1 MNNPL
6 KIGVL
11 LAGNGVYDGSET
23 HEAVLTLLALDRL
36 GVQTVC
42 LAPDVPQTHVINH
55 LTGQEMPET
64 RNVLVESARIAR
76 GNIKPLSLVVAN
88 ELDGLAI
95 PGGFGAAKNLTT
107 WALAGPEG
115 QIEPAV
121 RDLLQALVR
130 AGKPIAAVC
139 IAPAVLALAF
149 RGTGIQPKL
158 TVGTTAAP
166 SPYDIAATSAA
177 LEQAGAQTRQV
188 GPTEVLVDDVNN
200 IISSPCYMME
210 NSISQVFEAIEK
222 TMSKLVEMVSL
233 AKSS

>member
-23 HEAVLTLLALDRL
+23 HEAVLTLLALDQL

-42 LAPDVPQTHVINH
+42 LAPNVPQLHVINH
-55 LTGQEMPET
+55 LTGEEMPET

-76 GNIKPLSLVVAN
+76 GNIQPLDQVKVQ
-88 ELDGLAI
+88 ELDGLAMT
-95 PGGFGAAKNLTT
+95 GGFGAAKNLTT
-107 WALAGPEG
+107 WALAGPAG
-115 QIEPAV
+115 QIEPSV
-121 RDLLQALVR
+121 RDLLRALVR

-139 IAPAVLALAF
+139 IAPAVVALAF
-149 RGTGIQPKL
+149 QGTDIHPRL
-158 TVGTTAAP
+158 TVGTTAAA

-177 LEQAGAQTRQV
+177 LEQTGAQTRQV
-188 GPTEVLVDDVNN
+188 APTAVLVDDVNN

-210 NSISQVFEAIEK
+210 SSIAQVYEGIEK
-222 TMSKLVEMVSL
+222 TMNKLVEMISL
-233 AKSS
+233 AKQS